1 MDAVAQNEASPV
13 ERDVG
18 EAQTEGYRWVGVGE
32 VEVVREAGEGYVGEK
47 GEDGEEKEEGLE
59 EHMQLELVVIR
70 WGVWLREERGLGD
83 VVNQDSGAGVGS
95 GEE

>member
-32 VEVVREAGEGYVGEK
+32 VGGINREVS
-47 GEDGEEKEEGLE
+47 L
-59 EHMQLELVVIR
+59 
-70 WGVWLREERGLGD
+70 
-83 VVNQDSGAGVGS
+83 
-95 GEE
+95 